1 MLRTAVSSAALLAVL
16 AGTGPVSA
24 GYREPTNIARLFPAG
39 LVKRIALPGPVSG
52 FMFKTIREPVLV
64 AAKERS
70 QFVIITNGVD
80 DRRWSY
86 VAILGTLL
94 RNYCGIRDAGFAKT
108 LVGKTYAAKNVGA
121 DQDPEKRLL
130 RESAVSSGCK
140 VSIEIKGPRWH
151 KITTTFEASSQ

>member
-1 MLRTAVSSAALLAVL
+1 MFRTAVLSSVVVAVVTAAGSAH
-16 AGTGPVSA
+16 A
-24 GYREPTNIARLFPAG
+24 GYREPTTVARLFPSG
-39 LVKRIALPGPVSG
+39 LVKRIALPGTSSG
-52 FMFKTIREPVLV
+52 FTFKTIREPILV

-108 LVGKTYAAKNVGA
+108 LIGKTYAGKDSNA
-121 DQDPEKRLL
+121 DQDKSKRLL
-130 RESAVSSGCK
+130 RETAVFSGCK
-140 VSIEIKGPRWH
+140 VSVEIKGPRWH
-151 KITTTFEASSQ
+151 KITTTFEASE